1 MFSLRLLFFLALFI
15 IGVQLMPKPA
25 KFGIIGTGTGANF
38 SGQGLS
44 SISGTGIAEITAVS
58 SQRKE
63 RASEFASKYGLKLWY
78 TDYKEMLQKA
88 PVDAVIISTPHY
100 LHHPIAMEVMKA
112 GKHVLV
118 DKPMAIS
125 LREADE
131 MIKEAERRRVKLG
144 VVLQS
149 RFDPALRKVKAAV
162 EEGKFGQLIL
172 GEAVVEWFRTQ
183 EYYDNSPWRGRWST
197 EGGGALINQS
207 IHTIDLL
214 TWIMGPPK
222 YLWAQIDTVA
232 HKIEVEDLAIAA
244 IRFENGALGVIQG
257 STAIYPGL
265 ATRLEIHGTTGTAM
279 IEGEVL
285 KRWSLQGEEEII
297 AEGAKEGLKSWARPE
312 LVPAT
317 NHASLIKDF
326 AQAILEDREP
336 HVDGVEGRR
345 SLEIIV
351 AVYKSGKTNRLIDFP
366 VKER

>member
-1 MFSLRLLFFLALFI
+1 MAEP
-15 IGVQLMPKPA
+15 V
-25 KFGIIGTGTGANF
+25 KFGIIGTGVGANF
-38 SGQGLS
+38 CAQGLS
-44 SISGTGIAEITAVS
+44 AITEAKIGELAAVS
-58 SQRKE
+58 SQRQE

-88 PVDAVIISTPHY
+88 PLDAVIISTPHY
-100 LHHPIAMEVMKA
+100 LHHPIAMEAMNA

-131 MIKEAERRRVKLG
+131 MIKEAERRHVRLG

-149 RFDPALRKVKAAV
+149 RFDPGLRKVKVAV

-183 EYYDNSPWRGRWST
+183 EYYDNSPWRGRWAT

-232 HKIEVEDLAIAA
+232 HKIEVEDLAVAA

-257 STAIYPGL
+257 STSIYPGL
-265 ATRLEIHGTTGTAM
+265 ATRLEVHGTKGTTI

-312 LVPAT
+312 LVSAT

-336 HVDGVEGRR
+336 YVDGVEGRR
-345 SLEIIV
+345 SLEIIM
-351 AVYKSGKTNRLIDFP
+351 AIYRSDKTNRTIDFP
-366 VKER
+366 VKEQ